1 MSKKNLIINER
12 IAKRLSKSGV
22 GSRRQC
28 ESYIIA
34 GRVKINGKKIYS
46 PALNVILKDKV
57 EFDNKLVKR
66 QNDLKVWSYYKPPG
80 LIVSKNDD
88 RGRKTIYQNLPKEFE
103 NILTVGRLDYHSEG
117 LLLMTNDGYY
127 KRKMELPS
135 NNYIRRYKVKVK
147 IKNKNFSEN
156 LFFKFMKPF
165 ILDGQK
171 MKPMKIEVLNKD
183 SNNAW
188 LRIELKE
195 GKYREIRRVLEKINL
210 DVLRLIR
217 ISYGKFYLGNLK
229 KGNYKE
235 EKL

>member
-1 MSKKNLIINER
+1 MSKKKLIINER

-46 PALNVILKDKV
+46 PALNVILKDIV

-66 QNDLKVWSYYKPPG
+66 QNNIKLWSYYKPPG
-80 LIVSKNDD
+80 LIVSKTDD
-88 RGRKTIYQNLPKEFE
+88 RGRKTIYENLPTEFE

-117 LLLMTNDGYY
+117 LLLMTNDGDF

-135 NNYIRRYKVKVK
+135 NNYIRKYKVKVK
-147 IKNKNFSEN
+147 IKNKNFSDKIF
-156 LFFKFMKPF
+156 LKFMKPF

-171 MKPMKIEVLNKD
+171 MKPMKIEILNKD
-183 SNNAW
+183 LNNVW
-188 LRIELKE
+188 LKIELKE

-210 DVLRLIR
+210 DVLKLIR

-229 KGNYKE
+229 KGAYKE

>member
-1 MSKKNLIINER
+1 
-12 IAKRLSKSGV
+12 
-22 GSRRQC
+22 
-28 ESYIIA
+28 
-34 GRVKINGKKIYS
+34 
-46 PALNVILKDKV
+46 
-57 EFDNKLVKR
+57 
-66 QNDLKVWSYYKPPG
+66 
-80 LIVSKNDD
+80 
-88 RGRKTIYQNLPKEFE
+88 
-103 NILTVGRLDYHSEG
+103 
-117 LLLMTNDGYY
+117 MTNDGDY

-156 LFFKFMKPF
+156 LFLKFMKPF

>member
-135 NNYIRRYKVKVK
+135 NNYIRKYKVKVK

-156 LFFKFMKPF
+156 LFLKFMKPF